1 MNTTEQIWK
10 SGALGKQYLEGV
22 RGAIPLAAQQIEL
35 ILLIVGQA
43 PRKVKRFMDLG
54 CGDGIL
60 GRALFGQ
67 CPDARGVFLDFSET
81 MIAAARDKLIASP
94 YEAVFIVQDYGQ
106 PGWVHAVVAQAPF
119 DAIVSGFSIHH
130 QPDPRKK
137 AIYKELFDLLA
148 PDGWFLNLEHV
159 ASASEWGRGI
169 FDQYFI
175 ESLCR
180 HHERVGTNK
189 SQEQIALEYYH
200 RPDKAANI
208 LAPLEDQC
216 QWLREIGFE
225 HVDCYL
231 KILELALFGGKK
243 PGVSSTA

>member
-1 MNTTEQIWK
+1 VNTTDHIWK
-10 SGALGKQYLEGV
+10 SVTLGKHYLEGV

-35 ILLIVGQA
+35 ILLMVGQA
-43 PRKVKRFMDLG
+43 PRKVRRFMDLG

-60 GRALFGQ
+60 GRALFGR

-81 MIAAARDKLIASP
+81 MIAAARDKLIASA

-106 PGWVHAVVAQAPF
+106 PGWVQAVVEQAPF
-119 DAIVSGFSIHH
+119 DVIVSGFSIHH
-130 QPDPRKK
+130 QPDQRKK
-137 AIYKELFDLLA
+137 AIYKELFDLLL
-148 PDGWFLNLEHV
+148 PGCLFLNLEHV
-159 ASASEWGRGI
+159 ASASAWGQGV

-189 SQEQIALEYYH
+189 TPEQIALEYYH

-208 LAPLEDQC
+208 LAPMEDQC

-225 HVDCYL
+225 HVDCYF
-231 KILELALFGGKK
+231 KILELALFGGNR
-243 PGVSSTA
+243 PGLPSTA